1 MAANTISSPFLRN
14 SRPQHSSATLGS
26 ANRQLQGT
34 QPVWRHR
41 TPVRPVVG
49 AAVLVLTT
57 EVFVHVFG
65 EGNVLMSGVLLILVM
80 LFMPEGLVGRC
91 TIHGGSHSQAQFIAN
106 W

>member
-1 MAANTISSPFLRN
+1 M
-14 SRPQHSSATLGS
+14 
-26 ANRQLQGT
+26 
-34 QPVWRHR
+34 WRHR

-106 W
+106 WHVFARHPKPHARPQPLAPPTTP